1 MLIYNLSLP
10 KQTEWNTKRAQQ
22 LMEQLLFAHPSLIFR
37 IAADHTRMQWQII
50 DPLGDDPGALETA
63 LRASYPEVMIRVD
76 PFNPC
81 EITSPV
87 YRYVLKYQYGVPV
100 FVAPIRSV
108 NELKTS
114 DPLAAVTQTMS
125 QLLPNERVIYTLI
138 VVGVSPEAY
147 QEGGKLLTRKV
158 FTGSLWD
165 FIFTPKVERYTP
177 QLQRVMEAKLQQ
189 RLYQCLLMIQVDTP
203 YPERFP
209 SLLTVDA
216 QLVNFDH
223 PEFNGLRWYEER
235 IQDEVEYIDND
246 AADLES
252 SALGWY
258 TTFMQ
263 AEHKQADLKELRSKL
278 RLVLM
283 PAEVASLWHLPHEE
297 HRAETIEWM
306 RGAHGPLPQSMKGQ
320 HDGLC
325 LGMNHYLGREEAAYL
340 PTADR
345 ATHCLIVGKT
355 GTGKSNLLHH
365 LIHQDIQSGKGVAV
379 IDPHGQ
385 LIQHILQRSIPP
397 HREKDV
403 VILDLA
409 NQQYPPPLNP
419 LLSSQ
424 AQHYTSTLRVVGIIE
439 RLFAGTEQAA
449 RMSSYLR
456 AALLLIQQQPQATM
470 RDVVRVFGD
479 DVYRESL
486 LTRIDDPETQDF
498 WDFQYNSLSAAMQ
511 RQLAEPIINR
521 LRPFYANPTLY
532 PMLCHPDVL
541 DFGALMKQNKII
553 LISLAVNEEFIPEQE
568 RNLIGALL
576 VSQLQMSGMK
586 ERHQPFYIY
595 IDEVQKFVTTSLSE
609 MLSEARKYGLSLTTA
624 NQFLG
629 QLTGKTLEA
638 VMGNVGTTIVFGC
651 SPEDTRSLA
660 TYMKPEFAVQDLLN
674 LDRFQ
679 AVVKLQIN
687 GSTQPAFSLQTLP
700 PIPTPNEAS
709 SREQY
714 LRRLSIQGYT
724 PKNTETVLSWLK
736 ERYPRRGA
744 PIRET
749 VQDEE
754 SAFYE

>member
-1 MLIYNLSLP
+1 MLIYSLSLP
-10 KQTEWNTKRAQQ
+10 KQTEWNNKRAQQ
-22 LMEQLLFAHPSLIFR
+22 LMEQLLFAYPSLIFR
-37 IAADHTRMQWQII
+37 IAADQTHMQWQII
-50 DPLGDDPGALETA
+50 DPLGANPNALETA
-63 LRASYPEVMIRVD
+63 LRASYPEANIRVD

-81 EITSPV
+81 EVTSPV
-87 YRYVLKYQYGVPV
+87 YRYVLKYQYAIPV
-100 FVAPIRSV
+100 FVAPILSV
-108 NELKTS
+108 KELKTP
-114 DPLAAVTQTMS
+114 DPLAAITQTMS
-125 QLLPNERVIYTLI
+125 RLLPNERMIYTLI
-138 VVGVSPEAY
+138 VVGALPDAY
-147 QEGGKLLTRKV
+147 HEGEKLLTRKV

-203 YPERFP
+203 HPERFQP
-209 SLLTVDA
+209 LLAVDA

-223 PEFNGLRWYEER
+223 PDLNGLRWYEETVA
-235 IQDEVEYIDND
+235 DAVEYVDSD
-246 AADLES
+246 EADLES

-258 TTFMQ
+258 TAFMQ
-263 AEHKQADLKELRSKL
+263 AGHKQPDLKEMRTKL
-278 RLVLM
+278 RLVLT
-283 PAEVASLWHLPHEE
+283 PGEIASLWHLPHDEY
-297 HRAETIEWM
+297 RAETIVWT
-306 RGAHGPLPQSMKGQ
+306 RGTQVPLPQTMKGQ
-320 HDGLC
+320 YDGLC
-325 LGMNHYLGREEAAYL
+325 LGMNRYLGREEAAYL
-340 PTADR
+340 PTTDR
-345 ATHCLIVGKT
+345 ETHCLIVGKT

-365 LIHQDIQSGKGVAV
+365 LIHQDIQSGKGIAV

-385 LIQHILQRSIPP
+385 LIQHVLQRSIPP

-409 NQQYPPPLNP
+409 NHEYPPPLNP

-424 AQHYTSTLRVVGIIE
+424 TQQYASTLRVVGIIE

-456 AALLLIQQQPQATM
+456 AALTLIQKQSQATM
-470 RDVVRVFGD
+470 RDVVRIFGD
-479 DVYRESL
+479 DVYREGL
-486 LTRIDDPETQDF
+486 LNQSDDPETQDF
-498 WDFQYNSLSAAMQ
+498 WDFQYTTMSSAMQ
-511 RQLAEPIINR
+511 RQVAEPIINR

-541 DFGALMKQNKII
+541 DFGTLMKQNKII
-553 LISLAVNEEFIPEQE
+553 LVSLAVNEEFVPEQE

-586 ERHQPFYIY
+586 ERRQPFYIY

-609 MLSEARKYGLSLTTA
+609 MLSEACKYGLSLTTA

-638 VMGNVGTTIVFGC
+638 VMGNVGTTVVFRC
-651 SPEDTRSLA
+651 SPEDTHSLA
-660 TYMKPEFAVQDLLN
+660 TYMKPEFRVQDLLD

-687 GSTQPAFSLQTLP
+687 GYTQPAFSLHTLP
-700 PIPTPNEAS
+700 PIPTPDDAI

-714 LRRLSIQGYT
+714 LRKLSIQGYT
-724 PKNTETVLSWLK
+724 PKNRETVLTWLK
-736 ERYPRRGA
+736 ERYPRRAA
-744 PIRET
+744 PIREAVT
-749 VQDEE
+749 EE
-754 SAFYE
+754 DASFYE